1 MLGGIKIVDME
12 RLYTS
17 QLANNLST
25 HKRALKVNDMHTL
38 RSIYL
43 KLTEFGWV
51 NVKTSAMA
59 TFLLDIALL
68 LLTC

>member
-1 MLGGIKIVDME
+1 MLSAFSLGCFLKMVKIFILILMLGGIKIIDME

-25 HKRALKVNDMHTL
+25 HKRALKVNDMHAR

-43 KLTEFGWV
+43 RLTEF
-51 NVKTSAMA
+51 
-59 TFLLDIALL
+59 
-68 LLTC
+68 